1 MSLLRWLVWLGCAIL
16 LVTPAIGRPAATAA
30 TPHASS
36 AAGLLEVKHEVK
48 GNDVFIECFAAQFPF
63 HKGNGGGH
71 INVYINGQKMT
82 EVYTA
87 AFIVR
92 GLPNGKHV
100 IRLELAYNDGKMT
113 GMAHE
118 FDVEIP

>member
-1 MSLLRWLVWLGCAIL
+1 MSLLKWLVWIGCAM
-16 LVTPAIGRPAATAA
+16 LVLTLAIGRPAATTAA
-30 TPHASS
+30 PHAPS
-36 AAGLLEVKHEVK
+36 AAELMEVKHEVK
-48 GNDVFIECFAAQFPF
+48 GHDVFIECFAAQFPF
-63 HKGNGGGH
+63 RKGKGGGH

-92 GLPNGKHV
+92 GLPSGKHV
-100 IRLELAYNDGKMT
+100 IRLELVYNDGKVT
-113 GMAHE
+113 GRAHE